1 MATGSEASAGPR
13 DASALFDIASSAA
26 LGACLAAGWLGPR
39 VEAQSSSETAPP
51 VALAGYTDGPQ
62 DCLTSLQKGL
72 LCDMRAG
79 AEELDPSCK
88 KGVNAATRWAHLMS
102 LHDVADL
109 LFTHDR
115 RAICLFRTRLTARP
129 PWTPLRTAS
138 LELCSRRSRLAWRS
152 GFSVARSIF
161 GQPCFSCPPD
171 HRDPT
176 KGSRNEKLHFL
187 VFCLR
192 RLTLK
197 LCYIDPAFRAV
208 NFGSIIIKIVC
219 RKLSYDRFLV
229 GCAFFPI
236 ARLRWR
242 WWWRFL

>member
-1 MATGSEASAGPR
+1 MGVRPRPSSVAQALRPAPPSFPPPSRLLATPPTAAEEDAELVSQLEEEEVEQLPQDVPHELREAS
-13 DASALFDIASSAA
+13 
-26 LGACLAAGWLGPR
+26 
-39 VEAQSSSETAPP
+39 
-51 VALAGYTDGPQ
+51 
-62 DCLTSLQKGL
+62 L

-88 KGVNAATRWAHLMS
+88 KGVNAATRWAHRMS

-115 RAICLFRTRLTARP
+115 RSICLFRTRLTARP

-152 GFSVARSIF
+152 GVSGARSIV

-219 RKLSYDRFLV
+219 KEQSHDRFRLGV
-229 GCAFFPI
+229 RFFQ
-236 ARLRWR
+236 
-242 WWWRFL
+242 